1 MKRRNN
7 KPLRAGLL
15 CLLGAVLLTG
25 CGGKAEPPTGTT
37 ETRPR
42 AYTEGPPE
50 TTQAGGE
57 TTTDG
62 KKEEVIPKVDIE
74 TVKADKKLF
83 VGVTD
88 KNALSYAVGED
99 MKFTVR
105 LTADG
110 KTASCPKFQY
120 VLAADDGRTTETGY
134 ADGKTGVF
142 TLTTKIGVA
151 GFVSL

>member
-25 CGGKAEPPTGTT
+25 CGGATEPPTGTT

-88 KNALSYAVGED
+88 KNALSYA
-99 MKFTVR
+99 KRLPVR
-105 LTADG
+105 NSNMCLR
-110 KTASCPKFQY
+110 
-120 VLAADDGRTTETGY
+120 RTT
-134 ADGKTGVF
+134 
-142 TLTTKIGVA
+142 A
-151 GFVSL
+151 GHPRQGTPTAKPACLR